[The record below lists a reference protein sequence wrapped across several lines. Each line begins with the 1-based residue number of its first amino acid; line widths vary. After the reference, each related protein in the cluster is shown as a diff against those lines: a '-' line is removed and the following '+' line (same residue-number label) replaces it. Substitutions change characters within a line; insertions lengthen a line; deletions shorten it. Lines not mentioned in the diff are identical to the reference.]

1 MQNRL
6 SQRIRQMA
14 PSATLSMA
22 ARAAEL
28 KAQGLDIISLSLGEP
43 DFDIPE
49 FVREAAIEAI
59 HDGYSKYSPV
69 NGYLDLRQAI
79 CHKLERDNGLS
90 YTPAQIVVSTGAKQ
104 CLANIAAVMLDQ
116 GDEVILPA
124 PYWVSYRDLCLLS
137 GGVPIEVRTSLETN
151 YKLTPEQLEAAI
163 TPRTKM
169 LWICSPCNP
178 TGAVYTPSELEA
190 LAVVLRRHP
199 QIIVVSDEIYE
210 LIRFDVPHVSM
221 ASLEGMYERTIT
233 VNGLSKAFA
242 MTGWRLGYL
251 AAPEWIAKAC
261 TKMQGQITSGTN
273 DIAQRAALVALEA
286 APECIRYMIDEF
298 HARRDLMLEGL
309 SRISGLRVSKPD
321 GAFYIFPDV
330 SAFFGLVLDGR
341 YIETSDDVAMY
352 LLERA
357 QVATVAGSAFGE
369 PNCIRLSYAAS
380 REELTEAL
388 RRLERALTL

>member
-309 SRISGLRVSKPD
+309 NRISGLRVSKPD

-330 SAFFGLVLDGR
+330 SAFFGQVLDGR

>member
-163 TPRTKM
+163 TPHTKM

-330 SAFFGLVLDGR
+330 SAFFGQVLDGR

>member
-330 SAFFGLVLDGR
+330 SAFFGQVLDGR

>member
-286 APECIRYMIDEF
+286 DPECIRYMIDEF

-309 SRISGLRVSKPD
+309 NRISGLRVSKPD

-330 SAFFGLVLDGR
+330 SAFFGQVLDGR

>member
-1 MQNRL
+1 MQNLL

-330 SAFFGLVLDGR
+330 SAFFGQVLDGR